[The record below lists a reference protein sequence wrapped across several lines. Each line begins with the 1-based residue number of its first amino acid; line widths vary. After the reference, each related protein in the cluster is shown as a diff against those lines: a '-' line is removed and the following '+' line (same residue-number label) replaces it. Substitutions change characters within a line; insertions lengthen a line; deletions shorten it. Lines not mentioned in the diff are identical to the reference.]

1 MLDITAIMGII
12 LLAAFLQGL
21 TGFGFALIALPLL
34 GFFID
39 IKVSVPLMLLLAT
52 IISLYLSV
60 RLRKSVN
67 LKPIYILLAATLPG
81 IPLGTYALKHFSPHW
96 LSLGIGLLMVVFTG
110 YMLLFKPRPRELG
123 APLTALA
130 GFLCGGLGSSIGAGG
145 PPVIIYATLQPWD
158 KDRAKGTLAFYFSC
172 AGLMTIASHA
182 FTGMITGRVL
192 HLYALSL
199 PSLIAGIWLG
209 TTAYKHLSD
218 HGYRKLA
225 FVLVFLLG
233 CMMLWRN
240 I

>member
-1 MLDITAIMGII
+1 MLDTTAILGII

-52 IISLYLSV
+52 IISLYLSF
-60 RLRKSVN
+60 RLRKSIN
-67 LKPIYILLAATLPG
+67 LKSTYILMIATLPG
-81 IPLGTYALKHFSPHW
+81 IPLGTYALKHFSTQW
-96 LSLGIGLLMVVFTG
+96 LSVGIGVLMVVFTS
-110 YMLLFKPRPRELG
+110 YMLLLKPRQRELG
-123 APLTALA
+123 TVVTSLA
-130 GFLCGGLGSSIGAGG
+130 GFLCGALGSSIGAGG
-145 PPVIIYATLQPWD
+145 PPVIIYTTLQPWN
-158 KDRAKGTLAFYFSC
+158 KDRAKGTLAFYFSF
-172 AGLMTIASHA
+172 AGLVTIASHA
-182 FTGMITGRVL
+182 FTGMITGEVL
-192 HLYALSL
+192 HLYAMSL
-199 PSLIAGIWLG
+199 PSLVTGIWLG

-240 I
+240 L